1 MIRHRST
8 ILALVV
14 ASALMSF
21 SQAFAQAASS
31 PGPSAVKWRWAAQQT
46 HGANRSGNNTASD
59 APYLVTYANT
69 TETLPKLFAE
79 LSQALAF
86 ARNRKDTIV
95 LDENTGTIVYTTIQ
109 NPYEVIA
116 QPTTGL
122 SGNSP
127 STSTNQPVY
136 YKTADQAIAA
146 AESNAN
152 QVVVDRLTGAIIW
165 SNGDN
170 YEVSGSSGQAS
181 YQTYSAALSAA
192 RSMTSATVAAGSTG
206 AVLWK
211 ADYNV
216 MVSGQ
221 FSQSFSTL
229 TNATAYAQQNAS
241 SEVIDIATGKDV
253 WNNIPQFDVYQ
264 NGILLKQFSSESSA
278 IQFAKTLTNV
288 SVVQISNQTTVYS
301 NVPAYV
307 VEVGSKI
314 IKTFVQEAHAIALAK
329 TLPGSVVIQ
338 ISSNQ
343 VVWSS
348 GGAYGV
354 YRYLQLVRTF
364 NSLTDA
370 IAFAK
375 TLTDVQVIDTAT
387 NAVDYS
393 NYPATVK
400 SPYGDTFTVENGM
413 VVDHW
418 GKNNFVLA
426 PAPSFMTPGQTYVS
440 NDYAH
445 WYEVQPSGDVY
456 VGQWENPYQTMNLET
471 ASTLTAAQINA
482 FFAANA
488 SPSSVLQNSGQ
499 YFIEA
504 QQTYGVNAQYL
515 VAHAIIESAWGT
527 SYFAENRNNL
537 FGYMAYT
544 NNPNAAAT
552 FRSVEYD
559 INFQGWFVRNS
570 YLDANGPFYNGPNLD
585 GMNVDY
591 ATDPYW
597 ANSIARVM
605 SEIAP
610 YSDTIGNQPP
620 LGEQANRKVFPYP
633 AGAIG
638 KATVDTTVYSSPT
651 DATTAA
657 PTAIGSIAQ
666 GTDFPVLGD
675 CPGWD
680 EVKLPG
686 GQTGFVNWNDVSLQ
700 NMLTVTNINYG
711 SFLAVNSVANPT
723 STTDTIDKLTN
734 GAYIVLLKAPG
745 NGWDY
750 IADGNGKEGWVS
762 TQYVQVIH

>member
-8 ILALVV
+8 TAALVL
-14 ASALMSF
+14 ASVLTPFA
-21 SQAFAQAASS
+21 QAFAQTTS
-31 PGPSAVKWRWAAQQT
+31 PLGPSSVQWRRALQQT
-46 HGANRSGNNTASD
+46 HEAARGGKQVASS
-59 APYLVTYANT
+59 APYLVTYLSKQ
-69 TETLPKLFAE
+69 ETLRKTFSE

-86 ARNRKDTIV
+86 GKNQKDTII
-95 LDENTGTIVYTTIQ
+95 LDENTGSIVYTTIQ

-116 QPTTGL
+116 QPGSGSSASSPGATT
-122 SGNSP
+122 S
-127 STSTNQPVY
+127 QPVY
-136 YKTADQAIAA
+136 YKTASQAIAA
-146 AESNAN
+146 AAANSN

-165 SNGDN
+165 SNGNN
-170 YEVSGSSGQAS
+170 YQVSGPSGQAS
-181 YQTYSAALSAA
+181 YQTYSSALAAA
-192 RSMTSATVAAGSTG
+192 RAQMTASVAAGSTG
-206 AVLWK
+206 GVLWK
-211 ADYNV
+211 ANYRV
-216 MVSGQ
+216 VTGGQ
-221 FSQSFSTL
+221 FAQSFATF
-229 TNATAYAQQNAS
+229 TNAQAYAQQNSS
-241 SEVIDIATGKDV
+241 SEVINIATGKDV

-264 NGILLKQFSSESSA
+264 NGILIKQFTSQA
-278 IQFAKTLTNV
+278 PAVQFAQTLTDV
-288 SVVQISNQTTVYS
+288 TVVQISDQKTVYS
-301 NVPAYV
+301 NVPSYV
-307 VEVGSKI
+307 VEVGARI
-314 IKTFVQEAHAIALAK
+314 IKSFVLEASAIAYAK
-329 TLPGSVVIQ
+329 TQSGSVVIQ
-338 ISSNQ
+338 ISNNQ

-354 YRYLQLVRTF
+354 YQYLKLVRTF
-364 NSLTDA
+364 DSLPAA
-370 IAFAK
+370 ISFAK
-375 TLTDVQVIDTAT
+375 TQTDVQVIDTAT

-400 SPYGDTFTVENGM
+400 SPYGDTFTVANGM
-413 VVDHW
+413 VVDRW
-418 GKNNFVLA
+418 GKTNYVLA

-440 NDYAH
+440 NDYTH

-456 VGQWENPYQTMNLET
+456 VGQWVNPYQTMNLESP
-471 ASTLTAAQINA
+471 STLTAAQINA

-544 NNPNAAAT
+544 SNPNAAAT

-597 ANSIARVM
+597 ANSIARIM
-605 SEIAP
+605 SQIAP
-610 YSDTIGNQPP
+610 YSDALGNQPL
-620 LGEQANRKVFPYP
+620 LGEQATRKVFLYP
-633 AGAIG
+633 TGATG
-638 KATVDTTVYSSPT
+638 QATVNATVYAAPA

-657 PTAIGSIAQ
+657 PMAIGSIAK
-666 GTDFPVLGD
+666 GANFSVLGD

-680 EVKLPG
+680 EVKLPS

-700 NMLTVTNINYG
+700 NMLAVTNINYG
-711 SFLAVNSVANPT
+711 STLAVNSVSNPT
-723 STTDTIDKLTN
+723 STSDTIDKLTN

-750 IADGNGKEGWVS
+750 IADSNGKVGWVS
-762 TQYVQVIH
+762 SKYVQAIH